1 MFCTVLIRIAEK
13 ALSLSFKHI
22 FFNSE
27 LRRNQYVVLTASPN
41 QWSCIVVPIVLTMAY
56 GHWVINER
64 LKVVLEMAFS
74 LSRAD
79 TYG

>member
-1 MFCTVLIRIAEK
+1 MCCTVLIGIAET
-13 ALSLSFKHI
+13 ALSLSLRHI

-27 LRRNQYVVLTASPN
+27 LRRNQYVVITASPN

-56 GHWVINER
+56 GHWLINER

-79 TYG
+79 TNG